1 MPGYGVDPLQL
12 ADATLKQLI
21 DELGARTPAP
31 GGGAAASVTA
41 AVGSALGAMVINW
54 SLTRKS
60 LQEHRESNQRHLD
73 ALQAGASRS
82 LQLADE
88 DARAYESLNTIMK
101 LPEDDATRLAEWDT
115 AVEAAMAPPVETL
128 RLCAEMAANLA
139 GLASTTNPM
148 LKSDLAAAAVLV
160 EAGGRT
166 AAWNIHANLPLIGEA
181 RAVELTGEAQ
191 TLLTELRRIAT
202 EVEQACR

>member
-1 MPGYGVDPLQL
+1 MQL

-60 LQEHRESNQRHLD
+60 LQEHRASNQHHLD
-73 ALQAGASRS
+73 ALQAGAARS

-101 LPEDDATRLAEWDT
+101 LPEDDPTRLAGWDD
-115 AVEAAMAPPVETL
+115 AVEGAMAPPVETL
-128 RLCAEMAANLA
+128 RLCAEMATTLGGLA
-139 GLASTTNPM
+139 GTTNPM

-160 EAGGRT
+160 EAAGRT
-166 AAWNIHANLPLIGEA
+166 AAWNIHANLPLIGQE
-181 RAVELTGEAQ
+181 RALELTGEAQ
-191 TLLTELRRIAT
+191 SLLGELRRIAT